1 MMETS
6 QIYLETE
13 PRFYLKF
20 QNFSAGVNKLDASC
34 YLRYLPCVV
43 GSESVL
49 TVNLHIRGG
58 KDSAESIYATNLD
71 LNRVKSKKVAK
82 LV

>member
-1 MMETS
+1 METL
-6 QIYLETE
+6 QINLENE

-20 QNFSAGVNKLDASC
+20 QNFNAGVNKLDASC

-49 TVNLHIRGG
+49 TVNLHMRNG
-58 KDSAESIYATNLD
+58 
-71 LNRVKSKKVAK
+71 
-82 LV
+82 